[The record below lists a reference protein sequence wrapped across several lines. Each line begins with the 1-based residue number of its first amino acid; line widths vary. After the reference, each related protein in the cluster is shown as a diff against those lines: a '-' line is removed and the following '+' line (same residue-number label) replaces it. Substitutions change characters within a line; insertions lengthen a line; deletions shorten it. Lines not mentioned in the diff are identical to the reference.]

1 MQVKTKELKETL
13 SNKDGCYRK
22 SHELGAIYLFKRT
35 NDLFLHLFHQLGKNF
50 KYFQAEVDRSF
61 AFQSWFFKNLTQK
74 EKTEIKKIEES
85 PRLKETTK
93 EHLINSR
100 VGQGEFRKEV
110 IKEFGRCIITEVV
123 NRKLLIASHIKPW
136 KECNNEERLDKNNG
150 LLLTPTY
157 DKLFDLGL
165 ISFSNKGEM
174 LISNLISE
182 TNRSQLG
189 LKKRS
194 VDVSFGDKRKK
205 YLEFHRKKI
214 FKNKI
219 KFNLE

>member
-1 MQVKTKELKETL
+1 MNQGWAQQT
-13 SNKDGCYRK
+13 
-22 SHELGAIYLFKRT
+22 
-35 NDLFLHLFHQLGKNF
+35 
-50 KYFQAEVDRSF
+50 
-61 AFQSWFFKNLTQK
+61 
-74 EKTEIKKIEES
+74 
-85 PRLKETTK
+85 P
-93 EHLINSR
+93 NS
-100 VGQGEFRKEV
+100 
-110 IKEFGRCIITEVV
+110 IM
-123 NRKLLIASHIKPW
+123 
-136 KECNNEERLDKNNG
+136 DKNNG